1 MRISSRITSVG
12 KNWWPQFPRIDL
24 AACFPKVNGVEQ
36 FDESEFRRQVR
47 TCPQIQMSSDD
58 HGAPCA
64 FAAILIAS
72 VNDWLDAT
80 DTSDETTSKPK
91 IQRQLMRRLER
102 GKSSYVRIDIT
113 GVAVPHKSRRVRSTR
128 IRVTTKSNNVV
139 QSCRFERDFAMII
152 ADFCRGYSRRYVE
165 RGDPPLVFA
174 PETETLL
181 AELHERTEAEYRREA
196 VRRANDCR
204 LLCASHRNG
213 FCSPCKPYCPHF
225 RAGSCVALDPDDT
238 TTPLPP
244 PPDDLASCGQTE
256 RKTKNE

>member
-1 MRISSRITSVG
+1 MLGTLNQS
-12 KNWWPQFPRIDL
+12 DYY
-24 AACFPKVNGVEQ
+24 
-36 FDESEFRRQVR
+36 R
-47 TCPQIQMSSDD
+47 T
-58 HGAPCA
+58 A
-64 FAAILIAS
+64 L
-72 VNDWLDAT
+72 
-80 DTSDETTSKPK
+80 
-91 IQRQLMRRLER
+91 
-102 GKSSYVRIDIT
+102 
-113 GVAVPHKSRRVRSTR
+113 RRVYRIALDGNWKCDRAIRRVCSTR
-128 IRVTTKSNNVV
+128 IRVITKSNDVV

-213 FCSPCKPYCPHF
+213 FCSPFKPSCPHF
-225 RAGSCVALDPDDT
+225 RTGSCVALDPDDT

-244 PPDDLASCGQTE
+244 PPPEAAQ
-256 RKTKNE
+256 